1 MPQPFKCYFCLND
14 WLEYL
19 LLNKTWLQK
28 KFDNPMKKAITI
40 MWAIW
45 THRTNVIFIGAKCNP
60 ASVIESARKI
70 FNDISIYA
78 KYGY

>member
-1 MPQPFKCYFCLND
+1 
-14 WLEYL
+14 
-19 LLNKTWLQK
+19 
-28 KFDNPMKKAITI
+28 MKKAITI